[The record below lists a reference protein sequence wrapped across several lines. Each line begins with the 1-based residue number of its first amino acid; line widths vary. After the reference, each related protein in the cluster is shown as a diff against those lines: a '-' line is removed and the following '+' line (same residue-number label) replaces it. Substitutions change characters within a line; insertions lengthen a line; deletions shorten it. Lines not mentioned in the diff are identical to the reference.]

1 MTSILSNNI
10 FKKKL
15 KAVFKTLQAS
25 LLHKKNIYSENSIS
39 IEKNGVK
46 LQLIKEI
53 QISRH
58 MTIYGQTLGVLKL
71 ENNCDKLTI
80 FSVERNSVRIHL
92 WWRLFLSATDKELRL
107 LHW

>member
-1 MTSILSNNI
+1 M
-10 FKKKL
+10 
-15 KAVFKTLQAS
+15 FKTLQAF

-58 MTIYGQTLGVLKL
+58 KAIYGQTLGVFKR
-71 ENNCDKLTI
+71 ENNQW
-80 FSVERNSVRIHL
+80 SSQ
-92 WWRLFLSATDKELRL
+92 RLR
-107 LHW
+107 

>member
-1 MTSILSNNI
+1 M
-10 FKKKL
+10 
-15 KAVFKTLQAS
+15 FKTLQAF

-58 MTIYGQTLGVLKL
+58 KAGNVKKDSHCEKGFTLDLKSK
-71 ENNCDKLTI
+71 ESESRLT
-80 FSVERNSVRIHL
+80 
-92 WWRLFLSATDKELRL
+92 D
-107 LHW
+107 

>member
-10 FKKKL
+10 LKKNW
-15 KAVFKTLQAS
+15 KAVFKTLQAF

-39 IEKNGVK
+39 IAKKGAK

-58 MTIYGQTLGVLKL
+58 MNIYAQTLGVFKR
-71 ENNCDKLTI
+71 ENNEWSSQRLHKTKIVVFLTTAPAPVVTI
-80 FSVERNSVRIHL
+80 AI
-92 WWRLFLSATDKELRL
+92 ELVFQK
-107 LHW
+107 